1 MRVRGFARPLQGPR
15 LWPAGGVGGLLIP
28 HTRRRMVGGDE
39 QLRRLIRHGK
49 RATLPVTVRSPV
61 SA

>member
-39 QLRRLIRHGK
+39 QLRRLIAHGK
-49 RATLPVTVRSPV
+49 AADPPVKTSRPLL
-61 SA
+61 A